1 MTYVLGVD
9 LGTTFTAAAICK
21 NGRVSIA
28 SLGNQSAAIPSVLLL
43 KDDATILT
51 GDAANRRGMTEP
63 ERVARDFKR
72 RVGDTTPIFLGGTPQ
87 SAEALMARLLRWV
100 ADEVT
105 AREGAAPSHVAVCH
119 PANWGRYKQ
128 DLLAQAVRMADLGVA
143 TFVTEP
149 EAAAIFYAS
158 EQQVDPGKVVAVY
171 DLGGG
176 TFDAAILRKTED
188 SFEILGRPEGIE
200 RLGGIDFDAAVFAHV
215 ARSLQGKLAELDEDD
230 PVAMSAVA
238 RLRQECVEAKEAL
251 STDSDVSISVLLPN
265 VQTEVRLTR
274 SEFEDMIRPSLADTI
289 GAMRRAFASADLTA
303 DDVSAVLLV
312 GGSSRI
318 PLVAQLVGAE
328 LGRPVAVDTH
338 PKHAV
343 ALGTA
348 YAAAAA
354 ADGTPATGSPAVAPD
369 QAPAPAPPAQVDV
382 PAAAPVVTPPPAPV
396 VAPVVAGPEQPDAAE
411 VPPVVPAVV
420 PATADV
426 PAAAPP
432 AAAVPE
438 AAVAYEPPP
447 GLPVSGA
454 DDGAGSQHSRKPLV
468 LAVAGVTIFALV
480 GGGAFALTRGDGGR
494 PTAATPGVT
503 STGASTDTDTSTGTG
518 NSTSTGSSAEPV
530 SVPVDR
536 AALDEAIGAAHNP
549 AFSSITV
556 DVDGGLVTL
565 RGLAFGNKARTRLR
579 EAARSVAGVTHVKDE
594 TVLETAGQKCTGTI
608 MSKDTWACLSD
619 VVWDGEKLTAQL
631 AGSASADGAP
641 LSLQGFHLHFFGDNV
656 DPATAGV
663 AGPYSVGGGKWR
675 VWDQPTVFEGTL
687 AEIGS
692 PDGVPDQLCVRV
704 ANGNH
709 QLEQLDSGNCWPVT
723 DLS

>member
-9 LGTTFTAAAICK
+9 LGTTYTAAAIHK
-21 NGRVSIA
+21 NGRVTIA

-43 KDDATILT
+43 KDDASILT

-72 RVGDTTPIFLGGTPQ
+72 RVGDTTPIFLGGAPQ

-105 AREGAAPSHVAVCH
+105 AREGSEPAHLAVCH
-119 PANWGRYKQ
+119 PANWGQYKQ

-158 EQQVDPGKVVAVY
+158 EQVVETGKVVAVY

-238 RLRQECVEAKEAL
+238 RLRQECVDAKEAL

-274 SEFEDMIRPSLADTI
+274 SEFEAMIRPSLADTI
-289 GAMRRAFASADLTA
+289 GAMRRAFASANLTA

-343 ALGTA
+343 ALGAA
-348 YAAAAA
+348 YAAAASA
-354 ADGTPATGSPAVAPD
+354 AGPGE
-369 QAPAPAPPAQVDV
+369 APA
-382 PAAAPVVTPPPAPV
+382 PAAAPVVAPAAAPVPPPVPPPVAAPV
-396 VAPVVAGPEQPDAAE
+396 AAAATAPAAPAAAPAPEPTPA
-411 VPPVVPAVV
+411 PPP
-420 PATADV
+420 ADV
-426 PAAAPP
+426 PAAAVT
-432 AAAVPE
+432 VPE
-438 AAVAYEPPP
+438 PAPEE
-447 GLPVSGA
+447 
-454 DDGAGSQHSRKPLV
+454 
-468 LAVAGVTIFALV
+468 LAQRAPSVPA
-480 GGGAFALTRGDGGR
+480 GGR
-494 PTAATPGVT
+494 GPA
-503 STGASTDTDTSTGTG
+503 
-518 NSTSTGSSAEPV
+518 
-530 SVPVDR
+530 R
-536 AALDEAIGAAHNP
+536 AAPRAA
-549 AFSSITV
+549 
-556 DVDGGLVTL
+556 G
-565 RGLAFGNKARTRLR
+565 RRR
-579 EAARSVAGVTHVKDE
+579 
-594 TVLETAGQKCTGTI
+594 
-608 MSKDTWACLSD
+608 
-619 VVWDGEKLTAQL
+619 
-631 AGSASADGAP
+631 
-641 LSLQGFHLHFFGDNV
+641 
-656 DPATAGV
+656 
-663 AGPYSVGGGKWR
+663 
-675 VWDQPTVFEGTL
+675 
-687 AEIGS
+687 
-692 PDGVPDQLCVRV
+692 
-704 ANGNH
+704 
-709 QLEQLDSGNCWPVT
+709 
-723 DLS
+723 